1 MAIAR
6 KSKAPTATESLTKK
20 AAPRRKP
27 AATAMTTTTPR
38 ARNASTAAPAS
49 DAPNSKEIE
58 LLAYKLWEER
68 GCPEGTS
75 GEDWNRAQEMLLQ
88 SR

>member
-1 MAIAR
+1 
-6 KSKAPTATESLTKK
+6 SKPATATESLTKK

-27 AATAMTTTTPR
+27 AATVKTTTTPR
-38 ARNASTAAPAS
+38 ERKASAAAPAS

-58 LLAYKLWEER
+58 RLAYKLWEER

-75 GEDWNRAQEMLLQ
+75 LEDWNRAQEMLLQ